1 MQVPADNR
9 PGEDFATNCGAS
21 PKRAILFSMTT
32 TQPKRRFFRYS
43 LRTLMLLVTV
53 FCIWMGIVTKRAR
66 DQKYAVEAIREL
78 GGVVFYEHQTIPF
91 VFVGIGRSP
100 PGFNIVEP
108 GPKWLRRF
116 IGDEYFFTV
125 SGVNLGELK
134 IDDASLAEIKRLTN
148 VKTLDLRNTQVT
160 DIGLKHLK
168 GWTDLTSLNLRDTNI
183 TDAGLEHLKGLA
195 KLLELQLNNK
205 VSDESVKKLQQ
216 ALPNCKI
223 YNWNP

>member
-1 MQVPADNR
+1 
-9 PGEDFATNCGAS
+9 
-21 PKRAILFSMTT
+21 MTT
-32 TQPKRRFFRYS
+32 THPKRRFFRYS
-43 LRTLMLLVTV
+43 LRTLMIVVTL
-53 FCIWMGIVTKRAR
+53 FCIWLGITAKRAR
-66 DQKYAVEAIREL
+66 EQKYAVEAIREL
-78 GGVVFYEHQTIPF
+78 GGMVFYEHQAIPF
-91 VFVGIGRSP
+91 FAIGRSP
-100 PGFNIVEP
+100 PGFTIVEP

-125 SGVNLGELK
+125 SLVNLGELK
-134 IDDASLAEIKRLTN
+134 TDDASLAAIKRLTN

-195 KLLELQLNNK
+195 KLLVLQLNNK
-205 VSDESVKKLQQ
+205 VSDESVKELQQ